1 VLRDFRDRHPGVELR
16 VAHLSGGSVEMAVQV
31 AEGALDL
38 AFVALTIVL
47 FVGLAFAVRAVERL

>member
-1 VLRDFRDRHPGVELR
+1 V
-16 VAHLSGGSVEMAVQV
+16 S
-31 AEGALDL
+31 DL